1 MPKKLKYFTLLLFIG
16 CFSCTPFADLHQ
28 LEKEVLQQFPYSSY
42 TQSWR
47 TSDTLIF
54 YTPKDLKNKLH
65 QVDRFQDQMALLE
78 PTPQWPAE
86 KRALYEE
93 LNRYLLELDAHF
105 SSFQSDPSIY
115 NLGGRLVQNLS
126 DPRLNSEEKSQRCLQ
141 HLEKASLYYRTAQL
155 CIKRPAPERLQLA
168 IQKQLAGLQ
177 LMEGALPDSL
187 HNGTYLLSGTTS
199 SKKPSILPNWPAK
212 TMLPIVILCYLK
224 KGKPFYFQKNNHP
237 LCLFNVRCTA
247 CLNT

>member
-16 CFSCTPFADLHQ
+16 CFSCTPFADLHE
-28 LEKEVLQQFPYSSY
+28 LEKEIVQHFPYPSSP
-42 TQSWR
+42 QSWR

-187 HNGTYLLSGTTS
+187 QQWNLPAERHNQ
-199 SKKPSILPNWPAK
+199 
-212 TMLPIVILCYLK
+212 
-224 KGKPFYFQKNNHP
+224 FQKALYIAQLACKDYVAYCNS
-237 LCLFNVRCTA
+237 LLFEKREAV
-247 CLNT
+247 LFSKE